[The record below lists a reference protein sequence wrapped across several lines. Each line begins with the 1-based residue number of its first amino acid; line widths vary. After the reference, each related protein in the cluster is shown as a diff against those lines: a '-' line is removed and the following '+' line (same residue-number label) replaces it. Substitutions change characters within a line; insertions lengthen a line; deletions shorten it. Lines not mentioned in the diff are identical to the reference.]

1 MLEQLSGAARVFG
14 GDHVAL
20 AQDAQRAQRDV
31 LQVDNRRGDE
41 VMRAGSE
48 RRQCGVH
55 VLT

>member
-1 MLEQLSGAARVFG
+1 MFEQLPGMPRVLG

-31 LQVDNRRGDE
+31 LQVANRRGDE
-41 VMRAGSE
+41 VKRAGGE
-48 RRQCGVH
+48 RRQGGVH